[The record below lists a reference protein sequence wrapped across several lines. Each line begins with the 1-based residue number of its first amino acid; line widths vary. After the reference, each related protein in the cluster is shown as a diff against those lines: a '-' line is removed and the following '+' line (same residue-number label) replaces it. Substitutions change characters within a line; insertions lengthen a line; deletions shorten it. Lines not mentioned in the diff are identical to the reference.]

1 MGGSESEG
9 EEGGSGEGGSG
20 EGSVI
25 ELAQTGPPT
34 RKLKTPI
41 ATVGRWLEKQH
52 PSFILL
58 SNFTL
63 LSSPKATTWR
73 PPRATTL

>member
-34 RKLKTPI
+34 RKLKAPI
-41 ATVGRWLEKQH
+41 ATVGRRR
-52 PSFILL
+52 SFI
-58 SNFTL
+58 
-63 LSSPKATTWR
+63 
-73 PPRATTL
+73 PPSI